1 MSTSTSSEILNKNYK
16 ENGLHLKKKKKNYH
30 TKMR

>member
-16 ENGLHLKKKKKNYH
+16 ENGLHLKKKKELSH
-30 TKMR
+30 